1 MGKNFIRHNK
11 ELFYGHKIFLCVYL
25 GDKKQKNIHEI
36 SFHLFQN
43 SFKKDIFAEIIGWW
57 Q

>member
-1 MGKNFIRHNK
+1 MLYK
-11 ELFYGHKIFLCVYL
+11 ELFYGHKIFFFFYL

>member
-1 MGKNFIRHNK
+1 MATKFFYAFTLVIRNRK
-11 ELFYGHKIFLCVYL
+11 
-25 GDKKQKNIHEI
+25 IHEI